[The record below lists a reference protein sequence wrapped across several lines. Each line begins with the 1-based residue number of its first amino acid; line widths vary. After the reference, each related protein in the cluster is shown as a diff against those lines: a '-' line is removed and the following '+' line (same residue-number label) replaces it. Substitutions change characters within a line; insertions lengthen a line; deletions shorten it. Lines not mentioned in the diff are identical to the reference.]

1 MAFNRDIA
9 KPLHASQDYNMENS
23 NIRCEQCMK
32 LTGTMIV
39 TKGDFP
45 FKKSV
50 YQYKINIK

>member
-9 KPLHASQDYNMENS
+9 KPLHTSQDYDMGNP

-45 FKKSV
+45 LK
-50 YQYKINIK
+50 